1 MSTVW
6 PIRAVF
12 AFAAALAVF
21 SVLGIASQST
31 AQSPPWLTGQ
41 LLVASPDMGDPR
53 FERTVILMVRH
64 DREGAFGLVI
74 NRPVR
79 EEPLASLLEL
89 LGEKDANATG
99 QVRIHYGGPVQP
111 ELGFIIHTTD
121 YRDAATREID
131 GRVAMTSSR
140 DIISAI
146 ANSKGPNKSII
157 AFGYAG
163 WASGQLEGEIARRG
177 WVTAPADLALI
188 FDEAREKVWD
198 QAYARRTQDL

>member
-1 MSTVW
+1 MSLLQANGALQNRDRYGHRLWDGPGSALQHDVIDVVLQCARDTHIICIGYFLRAIGVCSATIPNWRLRLMSTLG
-6 PIRAVF
+6 PIRAVC

-79 EEPLASLLEL
+79 EAPLPSL
-89 LGEKDANATG
+89 
-99 QVRIHYGGPVQP
+99 
-111 ELGFIIHTTD
+111 
-121 YRDAATREID
+121 
-131 GRVAMTSSR
+131 
-140 DIISAI
+140 
-146 ANSKGPNKSII
+146 
-157 AFGYAG
+157 
-163 WASGQLEGEIARRG
+163 
-177 WVTAPADLALI
+177 
-188 FDEAREKVWD
+188 
-198 QAYARRTQDL
+198 